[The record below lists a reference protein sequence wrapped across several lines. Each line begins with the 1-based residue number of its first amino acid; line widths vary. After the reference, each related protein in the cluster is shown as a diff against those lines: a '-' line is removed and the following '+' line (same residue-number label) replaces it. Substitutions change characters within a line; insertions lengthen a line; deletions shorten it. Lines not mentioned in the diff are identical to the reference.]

1 LEKKI
6 EKISREIDNNS
17 IDEMRTYVKKN
28 NEENLV
34 WIWIACIEKDK
45 DRYYAYEVGDRSKKT
60 F

>member
-1 LEKKI
+1 
-6 EKISREIDNNS
+6 
-17 IDEMRTYVKKN
+17 MRTYVKKN